1 MSDPATLDKCV
12 TDANGVKCDY
22 KKSLLTLYAR
32 KYDEQLL
39 KDVYSESKDSNEP
52 TESCLDLSE
61 SKERDESETSSVP
74 QPERLETGHQ
84 AGTVDREQG
93 DQSPVRQRTTAF
105 SVSDILDP
113 RKFTGTGSQPK
124 SSINVDQGPPAV
136 HPWLKNKDREMSDS
150 DEERLREDS
159 ECHSDLD
166 SSCEHDH
173 HGDDIDGACS
183 EISEMDTK
191 DENDMKGKL
200 SDSSKHGSPR
210 RARTAFTYEQ
220 LVALENKFKTT
231 RYLSVCERLNLALAL
246 NLTET
251 QVKIWFQ
258 NRRTKWKKQNPGMDV
273 NSPTLP
279 PSTGGLSS
287 LTSPYS
293 GLFYGQALH
302 PYLSA
307 PHLSGA
313 LGLLKSHPAYLD
325 QKHPLYY
332 SYLSQSR

>member
-1 MSDPATLDKCV
+1 MGEHTKLDKSI
-12 TDANGVKCDY
+12 TDSNGLKCDY
-22 KKSLLTLYAR
+22 RKGIINMYKQHFDEKHLNGEKSEAEDLL
-32 KYDEQLL
+32 
-39 KDVYSESKDSNEP
+39 ES
-52 TESCLDLSE
+52 
-61 SKERDESETSSVP
+61 SETSSKLFESKKTEECVKGP
-74 QPERLETGHQ
+74 NDDTNRREIAANDNAVH
-84 AGTVDREQG
+84 REQNNR
-93 DQSPVRQRTTAF
+93 SPVLANTTSF

-113 RKFTGTGSQPK
+113 KKFTGSTKNGGSNSHK
-124 SSINVDQGPPAV
+124 ARVI
-136 HPWLKNKDREMSDS
+136 HPWLSRKDNDA
-150 DEERLREDS
+150 DELEDERLREDL
-159 ECHSDLD
+159 ECDLD
-166 SSCEHDH
+166 SSCDHDH

-183 EISEMDTK
+183 EVSDMDTA
-191 DENDMKGKL
+191 DGNEMKGKL
-200 SDSSKHGSPR
+200 SDSSKHGKPR

-279 PSTGGLSS
+279 PSTGSLAS

-313 LGLLKSHPAYLD
+313 LGLLKAHPAYLD

>member
-1 MSDPATLDKCV
+1 M
-12 TDANGVKCDY
+12 GE
-22 KKSLLTLYAR
+22 KSESNRSTGDNNDFVDSLRNNIIALYAKTR
-32 KYDEQLL
+32 EMENKQVEEGFASVSRQDRT
-39 KDVYSESKDSNEP
+39 KDSNENAEHCKALP
-52 TESCLDLSE
+52 VFQNPSASVTKSNQEAPNGSSE
-61 SKERDESETSSVP
+61 NDNKANKNVEQDRSPARN
-74 QPERLETGHQ
+74 
-84 AGTVDREQG
+84 TV
-93 DQSPVRQRTTAF
+93 TAF
-105 SVSDILDP
+105 SVADILDP
-113 RKFTGTGSQPK
+113 GKFTGTGK
-124 SSINVDQGPPAV
+124 GNVLPSKAQI
-136 HPWLKNKDREMSDS
+136 HPWLLRPDMDMNESD
-150 DEERLREDS
+150 DEKLMDDS
-159 ECHSDLD
+159 ECHSDLE
-166 SSCEHDH
+166 SGCENDH
-173 HGDDIDGACS
+173 HCDDIEVDMGELDQKDGHDLKS
-183 EISEMDTK
+183 
-191 DENDMKGKL
+191 KL
-200 SDSSKHGSPR
+200 SDSKHGKPR

-279 PSTGGLSS
+279 PTTSGLPS

-293 GLFYGQALH
+293 GLFYGQSLH

-313 LGLLKSHPAYLD
+313 LGLLKAHPAYFD